1 MSFKSTITLKYD
13 SEWTYGGSEFLPEEH
28 LVLKF
33 PSDDLTTNQLFIAFR
48 KFLLAA
54 GYQDSSIASG
64 AVSLAFSDSLSEEQ
78 MRKTAEYYDLILAE
92 DHYKKIQ
99 ELEDQIQELEGEV
112 ISLKAHLSRA
122 QNPSNPNYT
131 DSEMEA
137 MCSQAVN
144 KVTKKTLENAYK
156 VCRNCGDKYGTY
168 KGGVSSWWN
177 DDCDVCNKE
186 APVTEARDFSFLKK
200 GIEELSK

>member
-28 LVLKF
+28 LVMEF
-33 PSDDLTTNQLFIAFR
+33 PSDDLSSTQLFTAYR

-78 MRKTAEYYDLILAE
+78 MRKTAEEYDLILVE

-99 ELEDQIQELEGEV
+99 ELEDKIQELEGKV
-112 ISLKAHLSRA
+112 IDLKAHLSRA

-131 DSEMEA
+131 DSELEA
-137 MCSQAVN
+137 MELHA
-144 KVTKKTLENAYK
+144 TKEIL
-156 VCRNCGDKYGTY
+156 
-168 KGGVSSWWN
+168 
-177 DDCDVCNKE
+177 
-186 APVTEARDFSFLKK
+186 
-200 GIEELSK
+200 